1 LGAISFCFHLFI
13 LLISNPFVQLQQVPN
28 QGMGLNP
35 LLEDPA
41 LAIHPPILYTGLALL
56 SVLFA
61 ISCVGLKTNLLN
73 KDWALLMRPWALAC
87 WSFLTLG
94 IALGSWW
101 AYYELGWGGW
111 WFWDPVEN
119 LSLLPWLVITALV
132 HSLVSVEKNDSQ
144 QFSAALLAVGGF
156 LLALMSLFLVRS
168 GALSSVHAFAVDP
181 LRGGALGI
189 IFFVFALYGI
199 RSLLRFRTATARVQ
213 PYYLSRQ
220 AFLFLNT
227 LLLLCMAAVVLVGTV
242 YPLILNQLSGHMISV
257 GAPYFNAT
265 TLPFLALIILLMAAV
280 PFLNQST
287 GLQRRYSYVVTFTLA
302 AFVGVTYWKQGWP
315 VFACLFLAASLSV
328 LFAGVL
334 DMIGNWRRLTLRY
347 VAMSLAHVSVAMVIM
362 GAVVDS
368 FEKVETMHVMKEK
381 DSIEFQG
388 YGVTLDKVVMLNA
401 PYFKREAATILVQQG
416 PQQFSL
422 HPEKRYYPLHET
434 LTSETDIKAVGLA
447 DFYAVLGSAERQDSW
462 IVKLHWHP
470 AIRLIWIG
478 AGLMVLAG
486 FLGFLAALRKRRGV

>member
-1 LGAISFCFHLFI
+1 LRGLQILGAISFCFHLFI

-181 LRGGALGI
+181 LRGGRWG
-189 IFFVFALYGI
+189 LY
-199 RSLLRFRTATARVQ
+199 
-213 PYYLSRQ
+213 
-220 AFLFLNT
+220 FL
-227 LLLLCMAAVVLVGTV
+227 
-242 YPLILNQLSGHMISV
+242 
-257 GAPYFNAT
+257 
-265 TLPFLALIILLMAAV
+265 
-280 PFLNQST
+280 
-287 GLQRRYSYVVTFTLA
+287 
-302 AFVGVTYWKQGWP
+302 
-315 VFACLFLAASLSV
+315 CLHFM
-328 LFAGVL
+328 VL
-334 DMIGNWRRLTLRY
+334 DRY
-347 VAMSLAHVSVAMVIM
+347 
-362 GAVVDS
+362 
-368 FEKVETMHVMKEK
+368 
-381 DSIEFQG
+381 
-388 YGVTLDKVVMLNA
+388 
-401 PYFKREAATILVQQG
+401 
-416 PQQFSL
+416 
-422 HPEKRYYPLHET
+422 
-434 LTSETDIKAVGLA
+434 
-447 DFYAVLGSAERQDSW
+447 
-462 IVKLHWHP
+462 
-470 AIRLIWIG
+470 
-478 AGLMVLAG
+478 
-486 FLGFLAALRKRRGV
+486 